1 MAAHRQAF
9 PTPRGDGKGDPKG
22 GTCRLL
28 DIVAHRLWWIG
39 TTARRAPRRKPA
51 GAVTMGVYPCR
62 SALGL
67 LPLKRHRIE
76 RFAGGDGARPHHAA
90 HQGVAHFL

>member
-22 GTCRLL
+22 GACRLL

-39 TTARRAPRRKPA
+39 TTAQRAPRRKPA
-51 GAVTMGVYPCR
+51 GVVTMGVYPCR
-62 SALGL
+62 VVFKA
-67 LPLKRHRIE
+67 
-76 RFAGGDGARPHHAA
+76 RFRKSGDKPWRPA
-90 HQGVAHFL
+90 